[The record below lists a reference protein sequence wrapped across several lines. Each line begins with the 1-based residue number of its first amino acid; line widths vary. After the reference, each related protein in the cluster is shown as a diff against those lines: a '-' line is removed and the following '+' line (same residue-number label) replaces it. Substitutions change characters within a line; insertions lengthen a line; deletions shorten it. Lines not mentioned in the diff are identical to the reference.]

1 METMDANG
9 IFIDTNVLVYGTVVN
24 APLHEIARQVL
35 QNLSAASNDL
45 WISRQVIREYLATLS
60 RSQTFTT
67 PISIATLVADVQY
80 FENQFLVAEDNFQV
94 TQNLL
99 TLIEQVPTAGKQIHD
114 ANIVATMQAYNIPI
128 LLTHNV
134 ADFKRFTPLITLLTL
149 EVK

>member
-1 METMDANG
+1 METMDANA
-9 IFIDTNVLVYGTVVN
+9 IFIDTNVLVYATVVN

-35 QNLSAASNDL
+35 QNLSAAGNDL

-67 PISIATLVADVQY
+67 GLSIATLVADVQY

-99 TLIEQVPTAGKQIHD
+99 NLIEQVPTAGKQIHD

-134 ADFKRFTPLITLLTL
+134 ADFKRFTPLITLLPL

>member
-1 METMDANG
+1 METMDANA
-9 IFIDTNVLVYGTVVN
+9 IFIDTNVLVYATVVN

-35 QNLSAASNDL
+35 QNLSVADNNL

-60 RSQTFTT
+60 RPQTFTT
-67 PISIATLVADVQY
+67 PIPVATLVADVKY

-99 TLIEQVPTAGKQIHD
+99 TLIEQIPTAGKQIHD
-114 ANIVATMQAYNIPI
+114 ANIVATIQAYNIPI

-134 ADFKRFTPLITLLTL
+134 ADFKRFATLITLFPL